1 MHRLAD
7 PQPVAASLRKEISA
21 RTERRR
27 AIWILALAIAS
38 FAALALPCLLGQIYV
53 ADDLGAFHLP
63 LRAFYTE
70 QLAAGGPFDW
80 MPNLFG
86 GFYVTGEGQLGAYHP
101 LHRALYQWLPLP
113 VAFDLELLLS
123 YPFMFAGMYLW
134 LRQRIGRRD
143 AAMFGALAFTFGGF
157 NLLHFVHPNA
167 VAIVA
172 HIPWLLWAC
181 DAVLTLPPG
190 TRRATYELAV
200 GLLIAS
206 QLLLGYPQYVWL
218 SLLTLAAYVVWRAV
232 VVGVPWPRL
241 TIVGLVVVLGILTAA
256 VQWVPTLDALSNS
269 TRETADAEFVNSGAL
284 HPLNLVQLVGPYLF
298 STRVVGQNTHELGL
312 YAGAVPLVLCVWL
325 FSQRG
330 RLGQFRQIARAAT
343 ALGGV
348 SLLLAFGNTGG
359 LYRLQQLVPFANH
372 FRFPCRAIVLVQL
385 SIAVVA
391 AIAVALLTS
400 GGEQNEA
407 AQRRARRTLGSVF
420 ALSVFLAISAPLLWP
435 EFVASSILVWC
446 GPLLVGAAA
455 LLVWLAQ
462 QRVVGAVALLAV
474 LTAVDLSCYGLSY
487 SVWPHTTELD
497 PFIAT
502 VPQPPTG
509 PGTRIAVDESDQLR
523 TGNAMLLAGAV
534 RIDGYAG
541 LEPRKQLDP
550 TSKAARQRAGAQFV
564 LLPSSAGKSATPRWQ
579 PVAPTAPRVRLA
591 ARTVS
596 IDATSDLSDLGLDTV
611 ALDKRVELSDK
622 PAGLARVIRDAPGYL
637 EVAYHA
643 PARQI
648 LATTESHHSGWTTTL
663 DGQRRPTI
671 AVDGDFVGCIV
682 EPGAHRVVFRF
693 APRSLRLGKWLSF
706 CGLGLLL
713 FTFALETRRRTV
725 ASP

>member
-206 QLLLGYPQYVWL
+206 RLLLG
-218 SLLTLAAYVVWRAV
+218 
-232 VVGVPWPRL
+232 
-241 TIVGLVVVLGILTAA
+241 
-256 VQWVPTLDALSNS
+256 
-269 TRETADAEFVNSGAL
+269 
-284 HPLNLVQLVGPYLF
+284 
-298 STRVVGQNTHELGL
+298 
-312 YAGAVPLVLCVWL
+312 
-325 FSQRG
+325 
-330 RLGQFRQIARAAT
+330 
-343 ALGGV
+343 
-348 SLLLAFGNTGG
+348 
-359 LYRLQQLVPFANH
+359 
-372 FRFPCRAIVLVQL
+372 
-385 SIAVVA
+385 
-391 AIAVALLTS
+391 
-400 GGEQNEA
+400 
-407 AQRRARRTLGSVF
+407 
-420 ALSVFLAISAPLLWP
+420 
-435 EFVASSILVWC
+435 
-446 GPLLVGAAA
+446 
-455 LLVWLAQ
+455 
-462 QRVVGAVALLAV
+462 
-474 LTAVDLSCYGLSY
+474 
-487 SVWPHTTELD
+487 
-497 PFIAT
+497 
-502 VPQPPTG
+502 
-509 PGTRIAVDESDQLR
+509 
-523 TGNAMLLAGAV
+523 
-534 RIDGYAG
+534 
-541 LEPRKQLDP
+541 
-550 TSKAARQRAGAQFV
+550 
-564 LLPSSAGKSATPRWQ
+564 
-579 PVAPTAPRVRLA
+579 
-591 ARTVS
+591 
-596 IDATSDLSDLGLDTV
+596 
-611 ALDKRVELSDK
+611 
-622 PAGLARVIRDAPGYL
+622 
-637 EVAYHA
+637 
-643 PARQI
+643 
-648 LATTESHHSGWTTTL
+648 
-663 DGQRRPTI
+663 
-671 AVDGDFVGCIV
+671 
-682 EPGAHRVVFRF
+682 
-693 APRSLRLGKWLSF
+693 
-706 CGLGLLL
+706 
-713 FTFALETRRRTV
+713 
-725 ASP
+725 